1 MADTQVYYETLLVSI
16 DAQITALVANPQVDY
31 EVGNVRVD
39 ASQKLDQLLKLRE
52 HVIKRMAE
60 KPYEAIEVIQSD
72 FSAFGE
78 NLGSFVDED
87 PQ

>member
-1 MADTQVYYETLLVSI
+1 MADTQVYYETLLASV
-16 DAQITALVANPQVDY
+16 DAQITALVANQQVDY

-39 ASQKLDQLLKLRE
+39 ASQKFDQLMKLRE
-52 HVIKRMAE
+52 HIIKRMAE
-60 KPYEAIEVIQSD
+60 KPYESIEVVQSD

-78 NLGSFVDED
+78 NISSFVDED